1 MLLVIH
7 RKSSDYLVAH
17 SKFITLHGKSIF
29 TPIVDK
35 KIHVFSKRIKKAVIL
50 GGHKYKIQCFTWDF
64 STISWILMQ
73 QK

>member
-29 TPIVDK
+29 TPIMDK
-35 KIHVFSKRIKKAVIL
+35 KYMYLAKE
-50 GGHKYKIQCFTWDF
+50 
-64 STISWILMQ
+64 
-73 QK
+73 